1 MRILGSPPRLSEG
14 RAGAIAPE
22 TWLAPALGRGE
33 SWREAPETW
42 LAPALGRG
50 ESWREAPERG
60 YYRSV
65 GQAPPLRHIVTPFP
79 DAGRGKRTWG
89 GARIFDNAKSC
100 VQPPVSGRLNF
111 SDIKKSR
118 SRRSRTDRSTRS
130 GAAFSS
136 AGGRLKAHRPRR
148 RSRARANPAV

>member
-33 SWREAPETW
+33 SWREAPE
-42 LAPALGRG
+42 
-50 ESWREAPERG
+50 RG
-60 YYRSV
+60 YYRNA
-65 GQAPPLRHIVTPFP
+65 QTAPPLRHIVTPLP
-79 DAGRGKRTWG
+79 DAGRGKRTWD

-100 VQPPVSGRLNF
+100 VQPPVSGRLNI
-111 SDIKKSR
+111 SDMNFKKSG

-148 RSRARANPAV
+148 RSRARANPAVQAGCRCLPRGTQF